1 MTSIWKKP
9 VGEAFKSLFAPAATA
24 VKGSAPSVQVVGKL
38 SSEQQ
43 SPSALRIDP
52 STVLGRNDRN
62 YHTRNL
68 DDYRYATDADNMLM
82 LLSKVDPDMS
92 TGIWNFLRLA
102 NSGLR
107 ITAVD
112 LKNVPSPKG
121 QEMLNAMCTRIAG
134 HDNYKDWALYKPVE
148 LVATQLTKYVLIRG
162 GCALE
167 TVLGKDKRVNN
178 LTCIDP
184 LKVSFV
190 HTGVGQFV
198 PQQTNIDGNAVKL
211 NIPTFFWNVLDQDA
225 DDPYETP
232 PFLPAISAILF
243 NLAFMQDLERV
254 VKKMAYPRIAIKIV
268 ESTLRKFA
276 PLIAQS
282 DETKMAEWLQAQKS
296 SIGAALRGLAP
307 EDAAVF
313 FDSIEIDVL
322 ESKHN
327 STIDFRPLKEVIDQR
342 IISGLKSMPTILGR
356 QFGSSQTI
364 GGVEALLYS
373 KSIASIQ
380 EVVST
385 LLTRALT
392 LCLRLEGHQGYVKV
406 TYAPVNLKPENE
418 LEAFR
423 VLKQSRTLELLSLG
437 FITDAE
443 AARELTGDP
452 TLPPGFK
459 PLSGTGF
466 YEKKANVQD
475 AAAATDTTRNPTAS
489 EQAGG
494 GRNRT
499 STGTANA

>member
-1 MTSIWKKP
+1 MTTPFWKRP
-9 VGEAFKSLFAPAATA
+9 ISELFAPKAAP
-24 VKGSAPSVQVVGKL
+24 APKEQAAVQVIGKL

-52 STVLGRNDRN
+52 SVVLGRNDRN

-68 DDYRYATDADNMLM
+68 NDYRYANDADTMLM
-82 LLSKVDPDMS
+82 LLSKIDPDMS
-92 TGIWNFLRLA
+92 TGIWNFLRLS

-121 QEMLNAMCTRIAG
+121 QEMLNALCTRIAG
-134 HDNYKDWALYKPVE
+134 LDNYKDWALYKPVE
-148 LVATQLTKYVLIRG
+148 LVASQLAKYVLVRG

-167 TVLGKDKRVNN
+167 TVLGKDKRVKE
-178 LTCIDP
+178 LCVIDP
-184 LKVSFV
+184 IKVTFK
-190 HTGVGQFV
+190 HMGVGQFV
-198 PQQTNIDGNAVKL
+198 PQQLDINGNYIPL
-211 NIPTFFWNVLDQDA
+211 DIPTFFWNVLDQDA

-232 PFLPAISAILF
+232 PFLPAVGAILF
-243 NLAFMQDLERV
+243 NIAFMQDLERI
-254 VKKMAYPRIAIKIV
+254 VKKMAYPRLTIKIV

-282 DETKMAEWLQAQKS
+282 DETKMAEWLQQQKS
-296 SIGAALRGLAP
+296 SIGSALRGLAP

-327 STIDFRPLKEVIDQR
+327 ATVDFRPLKEVIDQR

-373 KSIASIQ
+373 KSIVSIQ
-380 EVVST
+380 EVVAT
-385 LLTRALT
+385 CLTRALT
-392 LCLRLEGHQGYVKV
+392 LALRLEGHLGYVRV
-406 TYAPVNLKPENE
+406 SFAPVNLKPENE
-418 LEAFR
+418 LETFR
-423 VLKQSRTLELLSLG
+423 VLKQSRILELLSLG
-437 FITDAE
+437 FISDAE
-443 AARELTGDP
+443 AAKELTGDP
-452 TLPPGFK
+452 TLPAGYVMK
-459 PLSGTGF
+459 SGTGF
-466 YEKKANVQD
+466 YDTKANVNATAIAAD
-475 AAAATDTTRNPTAS
+475 ASRNPTAS

-494 GRNRT
+494 GRNKT
-499 STGTANA
+499 AAGTANA

>member
-1 MTSIWKKP
+1 MNPIYKYIKD
-9 VGEAFKSLFAPAATA
+9 FFAPTPPAAKTPA
-24 VKGSAPSVQVVGKL
+24 AVQVVGKL

-52 STVLGRNDRN
+52 TMILGRSDRN

-68 DDYRYATDADNMLM
+68 NDYRYANDADTMLM
-82 LLSKVDPDMS
+82 LLSKIDPDMS
-92 TGIWNFLRLA
+92 TGIWNFMRLA

-107 ITAVD
+107 IVAVD

-134 HDNYKDWALYKPVE
+134 LDNYKDWALYKPVE
-148 LVATQLTKYVLIRG
+148 LVATQLIKYVLVRG

-178 LTCIDP
+178 LCVIDP
-184 LKVSFV
+184 LKVTFV
-190 HTGVGQFV
+190 HKSVGVFI
-198 PQQTNIDGNAVKL
+198 PQQLDIDGKYINL
-211 NIPTFFWNVLDQDA
+211 DIPTFFWNVLDQDA

-232 PFLPAISAILF
+232 PFLPAVSAILF
-243 NLAFMQDLERV
+243 NMAFMQDLERI
-254 VKKMAYPRIAIKIV
+254 VKKMAYPRLTVKII

-282 DETKMAEWLQAQKS
+282 DETKMAEWLQSQKS
-296 SIGAALRGLAP
+296 AIGTALRGLAP

-313 FDSIEIDVL
+313 FDSIEVDVL

-327 STIDFRPLKEVIDQR
+327 ATVDFRPLKEVIDQR
-342 IISGLKSMPTILGR
+342 IIAGLKSLPTILGR

-385 LLTRALT
+385 ILTRALT

-406 TYAPVNLKPENE
+406 SYAPVNLKPENE
-418 LEAFR
+418 LETFK

-437 FITDAE
+437 FITDGE
-443 AARELTGDP
+443 AAKELTGDP
-452 TLPPGFK
+452 TLPVGFK

-466 YEKKANVQD
+466 YDAKANVNAVSVD
-475 AAAATDTTRNPTAS
+475 NTRNPNAS
-489 EQAGG
+489 EQAGR
-494 GRNRT
+494 GRQK
-499 STGTANA
+499 

>member
-1 MTSIWKKP
+1 MTITEW
-9 VGEAFKSLFAPAATA
+9 VKSKFAPASTPTKA
-24 VKGSAPSVQVVGKL
+24 SAPSVQVVGKL

-43 SPSALRIDP
+43 SPSLLRIDP

-62 YHTRNL
+62 YHTRSL
-68 DDYRYATDADNMLM
+68 DDYRYANDADTMLM
-82 LLSKVDPDMS
+82 LLSKIDPDMS
-92 TGIWNFLRLA
+92 TGIWNFLRLT
-102 NSGLR
+102 NSGLTM
-107 ITAVD
+107 TAVD
-112 LKNVPSPKG
+112 LKNIPSPKG
-121 QEMLNAMCTRIAG
+121 QELLNAMCIRIAG
-134 HDNYKDWALYKPVE
+134 LDNYKDWSLYKPVE
-148 LVATQLTKYVLIRG
+148 LVASQLAKYVLIRG

-178 LTCIDP
+178 LAVVDP
-184 LKVSFV
+184 IKISFV
-190 HTGVGQFV
+190 HTGVGVFV
-198 PQQTNIDGNAVKL
+198 PQQQNLDGVNIQL

-243 NLAFMQDLERV
+243 NIAFMQDLERI

-282 DETKMAEWLQAQKS
+282 DETTMSEWLQAQKA
-296 SIGAALRGLAP
+296 SIGTALRGLAP

-327 STIDFRPLKEVIDQR
+327 STVDFRPLKEVIDQR

-373 KSIASIQ
+373 KSISSIQ
-380 EVVST
+380 EVVAAC
-385 LLTRALT
+385 LTRALT
-392 LCLRLEGHQGYVKV
+392 LAARLEGHQGYVKV
-406 TYAPVNLKPENE
+406 SYAPVNLKPENE
-418 LEAFR
+418 LETFR
-423 VLKQSRTLELLSLG
+423 VLKQARVLELLSLG
-437 FITDAE
+437 FISDAE
-443 AARELTGDP
+443 AAKELTGDP

-459 PLSGTGF
+459 ALSGTGF
-466 YEKKANVQD
+466 YEQKANVNAV
-475 AAAATDTTRNPTAS
+475 AADSSRNPSSS
-489 EQAGG
+489 EQAGS
-494 GRNRT
+494 GRNKT
-499 STGTANA
+499 AAGTGTK

>member
-1 MTSIWKKP
+1 MSDKPWYKKSMS
-9 VGEAFKSLFAPAATA
+9 ELFAPKQTTTSGGAA
-24 VKGSAPSVQVVGKL
+24 VQIVGKL

-52 STVLGRNDRN
+52 SMALGRADRN

-68 DDYRYATDADNMLM
+68 NDYRYANDADTMLM
-82 LLSKVDPDMS
+82 LLSKIDPDMS

-102 NSGLR
+102 NSGLKV
-107 ITAVD
+107 TAVD
-112 LKNVPSPKG
+112 LKGVPSPKG
-121 QEMLNAMCTRIAG
+121 QVMLNAMCTRIAG
-134 HDNYKDWALYKPVE
+134 LDNYKDWALYKPVE
-148 LVATQLTKYVLIRG
+148 MVATQLAKYTLVRG

-167 TVLGKDKRVNN
+167 TVLGKDRRVNN

-184 LKVSFV
+184 IKVTFK
-190 HTGVGQFV
+190 HTGVGQFL
-198 PQQTNIDGNAVKL
+198 PQQLDVNGNYIAL
-211 NIPTFFWNVLDQDA
+211 DIPTFFWNVLDQDA

-232 PFLPAISAILF
+232 PFLPAVSAILF
-243 NLAFMQDLERV
+243 NIAFMQDLERI
-254 VKKMAYPRIAIKIV
+254 VKKVAYPRIAIKIV

-296 SIGAALRGLAP
+296 SIGAALRNLAP

-313 FDSIEIDVL
+313 FDSIDISVM

-327 STIDFRPLKEVIDQR
+327 STVDFRPLKEVIDQR
-342 IISGLKSMPTILGR
+342 IISGLKSLPTILGR

-373 KSIASIQ
+373 KAIASIQ
-380 EVVST
+380 EVVAT

-406 TYAPVNLKPENE
+406 SYAPVNLKPENE
-418 LEAFR
+418 LETFR
-423 VLKQSRTLELLSLG
+423 VLKQSRVLELLSLG
-437 FITDAE
+437 FLSDAE
-443 AARELTGDP
+443 AAEQLTGDP

-459 PLSGTGF
+459 ALSGTGF
-466 YEKKANVQD
+466 YTKKSNVNA
-475 AAAATDTTRNPTAS
+475 AAAATAADTNNSPTT
-489 EQAGG
+489 AGT
-494 GRNRT
+494 GRNKT
-499 STGTANA
+499 DAGTANAR

>member
-1 MTSIWKKP
+1 MSIWKTP
-9 VGEAFKSLFAPAATA
+9 VKDIFKTMFAPSTA
-24 VKGSAPSVQVVGKL
+24 STKSAPAVQVVGKL

-43 SPSALRIDP
+43 APSLLRIDP
-52 STVLGRNDRN
+52 STVLGRSDRN

-68 DDYRYATDADNMLM
+68 DDYRYANDADTMLM
-82 LLSKVDPDMS
+82 LLSKIDPDMS
-92 TGIWNFLRLA
+92 TGIWNFMRLA

-107 ITAVD
+107 MTAVD

-134 HDNYKDWALYKPVE
+134 LDNYKDWALYKPVE
-148 LVATQLTKYVLIRG
+148 IVASQLIKYTLIRG
-162 GCALE
+162 GCAVE

-178 LTCIDP
+178 LTVVDP
-184 LKVSFV
+184 IKVSFV
-190 HTGVGQFV
+190 HTGVGVFV
-198 PQQTNIDGNAVKL
+198 PQQQDLNGQNIKL
-211 NIPTFFWNVLDQDA
+211 DIPTFFWNVLDQDA

-232 PFLPAISAILF
+232 PFLPAVSAILF
-243 NLAFMQDLERV
+243 NIAFMQDLERI

-282 DETKMAEWLQAQKS
+282 DETKMAEWLQSQKS
-296 SIGAALRGLAP
+296 SIGTALRGLAP

-327 STIDFRPLKEVIDQR
+327 ATVDFRPLKEVIDQR

-373 KSIASIQ
+373 KSISSIQ
-380 EVVST
+380 EVVAVC
-385 LLTRALT
+385 LTRALT
-392 LCLRLEGHQGYVKV
+392 LALRLEGHQGYVKV
-406 TYAPVNLKPENE
+406 SYAPVNLKPENE
-418 LEAFR
+418 LETFR

-437 FITDAE
+437 FITDSE
-443 AARELTGDP
+443 AAKELTGDP
-452 TLPPGFK
+452 TLPAGFK

-466 YEKKANVQD
+466 YAEKANVNAVAAD
-475 AAAATDTTRNPTAS
+475 ASRNPSAA

-494 GRNRT
+494 GRKA
-499 STGTANA
+499 GATANVR

>member
-9 VGEAFKSLFAPAATA
+9 VGEVFSSIFAPKAAPGA
-24 VKGSAPSVQVVGKL
+24 KEAPAVQVIGKL

-43 SPSALRIDP
+43 APSILRIDP
-52 STVLGRNDRN
+52 STILGRNDRN

-68 DDYRYATDADNMLM
+68 DDFRYANDADTMLM
-82 LLSKVDPDMS
+82 LLSKIDPDMS
-92 TGIWNFLRLA
+92 TGIWNFMRLA

-121 QEMLNAMCTRIAG
+121 QELLNAMCQRIAG
-134 HDNYKDWALYKPVE
+134 LDNYKDWQLYQPIE

-162 GCALE
+162 GCAVE

-178 LTCIDP
+178 FAVIDP
-184 LKVSFV
+184 IKVSFL
-190 HTGVGQFV
+190 HTGVGQFT
-198 PQQTNIDGNAVKL
+198 PQMLSLDGNYIPL

-243 NLAFMQDLERV
+243 NIAFMQDLERV

-296 SIGAALRGLAP
+296 AIGTALRGLAP

-380 EVVST
+380 EVVAT
-385 LLTRALT
+385 MLTRALT
-392 LCLRLEGHQGYVKV
+392 LCARLEGHQGYVKV

-418 LEAFR
+418 LETFR

-437 FITDAE
+437 FISDAE
-443 AARELTGDP
+443 AAKELTGDP
-452 TLPPGFK
+452 TLPAGFK

-466 YEKKANVQD
+466 YAEKKSNVAD
-475 AAAATDTTRNPTAS
+475 AAIALSGSATTSQP
-489 EQAGG
+489 AGT
-494 GRNRT
+494 GRNKT
-499 STGTANA
+499 AAGSANA

>member
-1 MTSIWKKP
+1 MF
-9 VGEAFKSLFAPAATA
+9 EYFKNMFAAKVSP
-24 VKGSAPSVQVVGKL
+24 PSVQVVGKL

-52 STVLGRNDRN
+52 STVLGRADRN

-68 DDYRYATDADNMLM
+68 DDYRYANDADTMLM
-82 LLSKVDPDMS
+82 LLSKIDPDMS
-92 TGIWNFLRLA
+92 TGIWNFMRLA

-107 ITAVD
+107 VTAVD

-134 HDNYKDWALYKPVE
+134 LDNYKDWALYKPVE
-148 LVATQLTKYVLIRG
+148 LVASQLIKYVLIRG

-167 TVLGKDKRVNN
+167 TVLGKDKRVNS
-178 LTCIDP
+178 LCCIDP

-190 HTGVGQFV
+190 HTGVGVYV
-198 PQQTNIDGNAVKL
+198 PQQTNLDGVAINL

-232 PFLPAISAILF
+232 PFLPAVSAILF
-243 NLAFMQDLERV
+243 NIAFMQDLERI
-254 VKKMAYPRIAIKIV
+254 VKKMAYPRLTIKIV

-282 DETKMAEWLQAQKS
+282 DETKMAEWLQQQKS
-296 SIGAALRGLAP
+296 AIGTALRTLAP

-313 FDSIEIDVL
+313 FDSIEINVL

-327 STIDFRPLKEVIDQR
+327 ATVDFRPLKEVIDQR

-380 EVVST
+380 EVVSA

-392 LCLRLEGHQGYVKV
+392 LALRLEGHQGYVKV
-406 TYAPVNLKPENE
+406 SYAPVNLKPENE
-418 LEAFR
+418 LETFR

-437 FITDAE
+437 FISDAE
-443 AARELTGDP
+443 AAKELTGDP

-459 PLSGTGF
+459 KLSGTGF
-466 YEKKANVQD
+466 YDAKANVNTT
-475 AAAATDTTRNPTAS
+475 ALATDASRNPTQADA
-489 EQAGG
+489 AGG
-494 GRNRT
+494 GRNKT
-499 STGTANA
+499 AAGTANA